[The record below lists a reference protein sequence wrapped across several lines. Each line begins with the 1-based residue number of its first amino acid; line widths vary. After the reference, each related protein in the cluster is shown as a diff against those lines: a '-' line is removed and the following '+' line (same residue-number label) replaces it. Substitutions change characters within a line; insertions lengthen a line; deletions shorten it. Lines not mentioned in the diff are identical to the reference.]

1 MYVRTYVYKHC
12 LIGVQF
18 FFSCI
23 TDGVKGWTA
32 FVAMYTVPLVL
43 IVVMNVTLYTLTWLK
58 MRSEIREIQK
68 YLGQNAPSRKSAI
81 NAAKKMSIFV
91 AAFFVQWCFAAAYGV
106 WELFT
111 RDVPVIVLHLVTK
124 FPNIGGIL
132 NLCIFIILNRRK
144 QKRKSTRDSQSVERT
159 ISTIETN

>member
-1 MYVRTYVYKHC
+1 MFKP
-12 LIGVQF
+12 L
-18 FFSCI
+18 FSCI

-32 FVAMYTVPLVL
+32 FVIIYTVPLVL

-58 MRSEIREIQK
+58 MSSEVRALK
-68 YLGQNAPSRKSAI
+68 KRLGQNPPSRKAALS
-81 NAAKKMSIFV
+81 AAKKMSMFV

-111 RDVPVIVLHLVTK
+111 KDVPVIMLHLGTK

-132 NLCIFIILNRRK
+132 NLCIFVIVNRRR
-144 QKRKSTRDSQSVERT
+144 QKKTTVDSQSVDNKQLDT
-159 ISTIETN
+159 INTMETK